1 MKRDSID
8 LGKTNISSLFRIYF
22 LPTLLG
28 MLSMCVVTAIDGIF
42 IGHGVGSEGVAA
54 VNIAIAPMMLLVGL
68 ALMLGMGCSVVSSIH
83 LSRGVFKTA
92 RINVSQSIVTATVLV
107 MLFYAIVYASP
118 TRFAIALGASPT
130 LLPYV
135 LDYLLWLTPGVLFW
149 ILTILGLFIVRL
161 DGAPKLAMWFN
172 IIPCILNAV
181 LDYVFIFPLGM
192 GLKGAAIAT
201 AISEAVGGILVIAYL
216 GWFARSLKL
225 IKLKISSKSLR
236 LFARNIGYQSRIGVP
251 ALLGEMSM
259 AIIMFMGNQVFMR
272 YLGDN
277 GVGAFGIACYYCPF
291 IFMIGNAIAQSAQ
304 PIISFNFGIG
314 QFDRVRQTE
323 RLAIITA
330 LVCGT
335 IVTAMFVFMP
345 RLMVSLFI
353 APEGEAAR
361 IAIAGLPVF
370 SVAVLC
376 YIFNLTAIG
385 YFQSVERIAPSIIFA
400 LLRGFVFVVPS
411 FLLMPMILGTTGI
424 WLALGVSEILTAA
437 SIITFYFTRNR
448 KGKLKTC

>member
-1 MKRDSID
+1 M
-8 LGKTNISSLFRIYF
+8 
-22 LPTLLG
+22 
-28 MLSMCVVTAIDGIF
+28 
-42 IGHGVGSEGVAA
+42 
-54 VNIAIAPMMLLVGL
+54 
-68 ALMLGMGCSVVSSIH
+68 
-83 LSRGVFKTA
+83 
-92 RINVSQSIVTATVLV
+92 
-107 MLFYAIVYASP
+107 
-118 TRFAIALGASPT
+118 
-130 LLPYV
+130 
-135 LDYLLWLTPGVLFW
+135 
-149 ILTILGLFIVRL
+149 
-161 DGAPKLAMWFN
+161 
-172 IIPCILNAV
+172 
-181 LDYVFIFPLGM
+181 
-192 GLKGAAIAT
+192 
-201 AISEAVGGILVIAYL
+201 GGILVIAYL

-259 AIIMFMGNQVFMR
+259 AVIMFMGNQVFMR

-385 YFQSVERIAPSIIFA
+385 YFQSAERIAPSIIFA

-424 WLALGVSEILTAA
+424 WLALGISEILTAA